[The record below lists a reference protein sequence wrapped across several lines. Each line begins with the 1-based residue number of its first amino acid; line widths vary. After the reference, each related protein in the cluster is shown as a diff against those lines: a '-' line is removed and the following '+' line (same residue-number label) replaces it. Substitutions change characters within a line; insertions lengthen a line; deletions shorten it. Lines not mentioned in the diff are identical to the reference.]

1 MGFCCGSSNMR
12 VKAEKVAK
20 DLPLGVMDDDEK
32 EALGEALI
40 AFYEKMP
47 FAYTHLNYYGK

>member
-1 MGFCCGSSNMR
+1 MR